1 MELLRLLCLGNAE
14 DRLDEQRPCAGCEGS
29 VKESAVLHW
38 RSREKRC
45 GGKEKRCGGKGLYDH
60 AAAKFGIVVERG
72 LKRWAVGRQRRSK
85 EWFALEMSI
94 TVSLSNGKVMKQT
107 D

>member
-14 DRLDEQRPCAGCEGS
+14 DRLDEQRPCAGCEGI
-29 VKESAVLHW
+29 VLESAVSSW
-38 RSREKRC
+38 RSR
-45 GGKEKRCGGKGLYDH
+45 EKRCGGKGLYDH

-72 LKRWAVGRQRRSK
+72 LKRWAVGAQRRSK

-94 TVSLSNGKVMKQT
+94 TVSLSNGKVMKRT

>member
-45 GGKEKRCGGKGLYDH
+45 GGKGLYDH

-72 LKRWAVGRQRRSK
+72 LKRWAVGTQRRSK

-94 TVSLSNGKVMKQT
+94 TVSISNGKVMKQT

>member
-1 MELLRLLCLGNAE
+1 M
-14 DRLDEQRPCAGCEGS
+14 
-29 VKESAVLHW
+29 
-38 RSREKRC
+38 
-45 GGKEKRCGGKGLYDH
+45 YDH

-72 LKRWAVGRQRRSK
+72 LKRWVVGAQRRSK

>member
-45 GGKEKRCGGKGLYDH
+45 GGKVLYDH

-72 LKRWAVGRQRRSK
+72 LKRWAVGRQRRRK

>member
-45 GGKEKRCGGKGLYDH
+45 GGKGLYDH

-72 LKRWAVGRQRRSK
+72 LMRWAVGAQRRSK

>member
-1 MELLRLLCLGNAE
+1 MTMRRLSL
-14 DRLDEQRPCAGCEGS
+14 
-29 VKESAVLHW
+29 ESQW
-38 RSREKRC
+38 KG
-45 GGKEKRCGGKGLYDH
+45 GGKEVGGG
-60 AAAKFGIVVERG
+60 A
-72 LKRWAVGRQRRSK
+72 QRRSK

>member
-45 GGKEKRCGGKGLYDH
+45 GGKGLYDH

-72 LKRWAVGRQRRSK
+72 LKRWAVGAQRRSK

>member
-14 DRLDEQRPCAGCEGS
+14 DRLDEQRPCAGCEGT

-38 RSREKRC
+38 RSR
-45 GGKEKRCGGKGLYDH
+45 EKRCGGKGLYDH

-72 LKRWAVGRQRRSK
+72 LKRWAAGTQRRSK

>member
-45 GGKEKRCGGKGLYDH
+45 GGKGLYDH
-60 AAAKFGIVVERG
+60 AAAKFGIAVEKG
-72 LKRWAVGRQRRSK
+72 GGKEVGGGAQRRSK

>member
-45 GGKEKRCGGKGLYDH
+45 GGKGLYDH

-72 LKRWAVGRQRRSK
+72 LKRWVVGAQRGSK